1 MKKFLGILLSLMM
14 IVGATAAMAEFDYTQ
29 DITVVSREEG
39 SGTRG
44 AFIELL
50 GVKRRTRPATRWTT
64 PPRKPSSPTAPT

>member
-39 SGTRG
+39 SGTRRVHRAAG
-44 AFIELL
+44 RGER
-50 GVKRRTRPATRWTT
+50 G
-64 PPRKPSSPTAPT
+64 